1 METLKIRPNVKIEK
15 QYGISFFIPHQ
26 FKRQVSFPVT
36 LPEVFLLYV
45 MVNKLLD
52 YRLNSYES
60 N

>member
-36 LPEVFLLYV
+36 LPEVFLLTV
-45 MVNKLLD
+45 MVNN
-52 YRLNSYES
+52 RLNSYES